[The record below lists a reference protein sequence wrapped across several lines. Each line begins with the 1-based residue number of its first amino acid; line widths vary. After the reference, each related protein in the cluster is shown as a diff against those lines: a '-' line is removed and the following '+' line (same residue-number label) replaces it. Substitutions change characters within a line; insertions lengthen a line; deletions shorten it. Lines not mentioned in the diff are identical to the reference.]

1 MAGPGSVL
9 FMGMIFKSHPSA
21 AVASL
26 MPGVRYDAHVGTS
39 HSIHAKVF
47 FAGLPVSGIFTPMPP
62 SALLNW
68 STTAWAAATP
78 TAPPV
83 TALVPPVEAA
93 VVAVAAAVVAPAA
106 AVVAVAP
113 AAVVPLAA
121 VVDELLLS
129 LPQAVATMTPHANT
143 ASSDLNLVMNPPLF
157 FRMRRRA
164 VAHCTVV
171 GRSLL
176 IRRPVC

>member
-1 MAGPGSVL
+1 M
-9 FMGMIFKSHPSA
+9 
-21 AVASL
+21 
-26 MPGVRYDAHVGTS
+26 
-39 HSIHAKVF
+39 
-47 FAGLPVSGIFTPMPP
+47 
-62 SALLNW
+62 
-68 STTAWAAATP
+68 
-78 TAPPV
+78 
-83 TALVPPVEAA
+83 
-93 VVAVAAAVVAPAA
+93 VAVAAAVVAPAA

-129 LPQAVATMTPHANT
+129 LPQAVATMTPHAT

-171 GRSLL
+171 GT
-176 IRRPVC
+176 